1 MTASLDQDVQR
12 RTFTEVPPDEE
23 SAALLQRLRNQTSR
37 PNRRASR
44 PPLYNAPD
52 LWYTHPTTGEVVK
65 LQGDPASQAYYR
77 NKGFHI
83 LTTDESRMWERTVRP
98 LVVAEQRKRA
108 ALITTMRRIA
118 EKHPGVEVGGDLDFT
133 PTDDLTR
140 MLGELQSMTG
150 GTVKVVMGRFADD
163 TPEYDEDDDAPQ
175 GEVQLQSGDSLARLK
190 ARSDAAVASG
200 RVRGPGGKFQG
211 AGAQV

>member
-1 MTASLDQDVQR
+1 MTNTLDQDVQR
-12 RTFTEVPPDEE
+12 RTFTQVPDNEDA
-23 SAALLQRLRNQTSR
+23 AALLQRLRNQTGR
-37 PNRRASR
+37 PNRRAAR

-52 LWYTHPTTGEVVK
+52 LLYTHPTTGEVVT
-65 LQGDPASQAYYR
+65 LQGDPSSQAYYR
-77 NKGFHI
+77 AKGFHI
-83 LTTDESRMWERTVRP
+83 LTPEETRVWLTTVKP
-98 LVVAEQRKRA
+98 IVVAEQRKRA

-118 EKHPGVEVGGDLDFT
+118 ERHPGVEVGGDLDFT
-133 PTDDLTR
+133 PTD
-140 MLGELQSMTG
+140 ELQAMMQELQTMTG

-163 TPEYDEDDDAPQ
+163 TPDYEDEDSPA
-175 GEVQLQSGDSLARLK
+175 GEVQLQSGDSLERLK

>member
-1 MTASLDQDVQR
+1 MTQSLDQDVQR
-12 RTFTEVPPDEE
+12 RTFTEVPEDEGA
-23 SAALLQRLRNQTSR
+23 AALLQRLRNQTSR
-37 PNRRASR
+37 PNRRAAR

-52 LWYTHPTTGEVVK
+52 LWYTHPTTGEVVT

-77 NKGFHI
+77 SKGFHI
-83 LTTDESRMWERTVRP
+83 LSAEETRVWERTVRP
-98 LVVAEQRKRA
+98 IVIAEQRKRA

-118 EKHPGVEVGGDLDFT
+118 ARHPGVEVAGDLDFT
-133 PTDDLTR
+133 PTDQLQK
-140 MLGELQSMTG
+140 MLEELQSMTG

-163 TPEYDEDDDAPQ
+163 TPEYDEDESAPQ
-175 GEVQLQSGDSLARLK
+175 GEVQLQSGDSLERLK
-190 ARSDAAVASG
+190 ARSDAAVAAG